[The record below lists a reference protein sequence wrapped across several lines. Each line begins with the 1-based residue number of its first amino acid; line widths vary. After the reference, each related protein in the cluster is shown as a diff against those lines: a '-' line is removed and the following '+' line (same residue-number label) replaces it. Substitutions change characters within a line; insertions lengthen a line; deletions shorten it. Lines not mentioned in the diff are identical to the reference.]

1 MYWFT
6 LQVLI
11 GKTGKEGLKRRVG
24 ACDVSNIPM
33 KVARRAKQLLDCHDI
48 DSVREAS
55 QGCATFYA
63 WVSSLSVVTT
73 SVYHDVC
80 YRACVWWRRE

>member
-1 MYWFT
+1 M

-24 ACDVSNIPM
+24 ACYVDNIPT
-33 KVARRAKQLLDCHDI
+33 KVAKRAKQLLDSHDI

-63 WVSSLSVVTT
+63 WVGIS
-73 SVYHDVC
+73 YM
-80 YRACVWWRRE
+80 

>member
-1 MYWFT
+1 M
-6 LQVLI
+6 I
-11 GKTGKEGLKRRVG
+11 GKTGKEGLKRRVS

-63 WVSSLSVVTT
+63 WVSISNDYQCI
-73 SVYHDVC
+73 YHDLCMLQGMCMVEE
-80 YRACVWWRRE
+80 RMSRPV